1 MKANSTTFKHH
12 HELTNQSQLKWQYFE
27 SNLPCQF
34 YLHEVKK
41 GFLSQKRYP
50 ELKEE
55 SWVSIISWD
64 IALIFIFSKNS
75 RFQIGENYPIWISLA
90 SRKSGIPLILVNIL
104 QMHFF
109 IIAYKRKLK
118 YNHAE
123 VALEEKYLNWKRK
136 NAELHS
142 MRNSFL
148 CTPLDH
154 FQLTFCLQSPVHC
167 NIVKYK

>member
-64 IALIFIFSKNS
+64 IALIFSKNS
-75 RFQIGENYPIWISLA
+75 RFQIGQNYPIWTSLA
-90 SRKSGIPLILVNIL
+90 SRKSGIPLINIL

-109 IIAYKRKLK
+109 HNCIQ
-118 YNHAE
+118 AE
-123 VALEEKYLNWKRK
+123 TKIWPCWSCIALEQKYLNWKRK

-167 NIVKYK
+167 TIIVNYK